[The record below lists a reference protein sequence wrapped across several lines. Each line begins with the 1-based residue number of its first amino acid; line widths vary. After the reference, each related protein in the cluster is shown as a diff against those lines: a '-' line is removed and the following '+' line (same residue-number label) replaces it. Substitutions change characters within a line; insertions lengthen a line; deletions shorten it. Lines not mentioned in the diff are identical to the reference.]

1 MERKIIRPA
10 GLVPPSTPY
19 SQVVQASCSSFLFI
33 AGQTGVDAQ
42 GNTMGS
48 TIEEQMD
55 QVFANLRI
63 ALEAANAGFSHV
75 VKFNSTVKIGHVEA
89 YTQKRLQLFPS
100 LYPNSDFPTNSIII
114 VPELPSPEWLVEI
127 EAIAA
132 LP

>member
-1 MERKIIRPA
+1 M
-10 GLVPPSTPY
+10 PS
-19 SQVVQASCSSFLFI
+19 SSFAGWKRWLRVKCVASRLFCLPWVNWPHV
-33 AGQTGVDAQ
+33 ADAVTAVR
-42 GNTMGS
+42 G
-48 TIEEQMD
+48 
-55 QVFANLRI
+55 
-63 ALEAANAGFSHV
+63 
-75 VKFNSTVKIGHVEA
+75 NSTVKIGHVEA